1 MNKKTIVIVDDHP
14 LVREGLKSIIAGDGR
29 YEVVAETGKAREALR
44 LIRHLKP
51 DLALVDLRLPDMTG
65 IELTREIFSTP
76 SGTRVMII
84 SMHSQVDYIVK
95 AFEAGATGYAVKD
108 NPARRLLEGIRMVLN
123 GEYFMDSAVSYRVV
137 QKLMQAPAEENRITQ
152 TSYDSLTPREQE
164 IMKLLAEGLTTKEI
178 ADRLFISPKTVENHR
193 SNIMGK
199 LDVHSY
205 AELVRFAARLGLI
218 DLDLWKE

>member
-1 MNKKTIVIVDDHP
+1 
-14 LVREGLKSIIAGDGR
+14 
-29 YEVVAETGKAREALR
+29 
-44 LIRHLKP
+44 
-51 DLALVDLRLPDMTG
+51 
-65 IELTREIFSTP
+65 
-76 SGTRVMII
+76 
-84 SMHSQVDYIVK
+84 
-95 AFEAGATGYAVKD
+95 
-108 NPARRLLEGIRMVLN
+108 MVLN

-137 QKLMQAPAEENRITQ
+137 HKLMRAPPEENRITQ

-164 IMKLLAEGLTTKEI
+164 IMKLLAEGLTCKEI

-218 DLDLWKE
+218 DLELWKE